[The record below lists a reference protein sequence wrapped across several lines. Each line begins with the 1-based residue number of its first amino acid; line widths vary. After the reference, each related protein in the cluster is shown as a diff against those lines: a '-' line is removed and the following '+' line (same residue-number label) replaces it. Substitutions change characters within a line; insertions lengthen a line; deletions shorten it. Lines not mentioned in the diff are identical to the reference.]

1 MKTIVLI
8 WTFIAIPLF
17 GFSISTQ
24 SEILTNQDFEAEFTI
39 ASYPYDFLT
48 GWSANLIRAE
58 KSRVFQA
65 VGEGIANSKALGIQ
79 TTGSFNAQIYIKT
92 LTVGLQRP
100 TISFWAKT
108 KNNGSGNR
116 PVALTLSFSTDEGN
130 SFSDPFQIGTENSF
144 PNEDT
149 GYQLY
154 SLPLPDSLSNRQAI
168 TFKLE
173 AIYGEGTGSAAR
185 LFLDDFS
192 LSDAVEQI
200 ESLTAKLLNTDLD
213 SSLLLEFNQPVSLI
227 SKIVRLDNS
236 YGQAKQISQVKD
248 NQVLLKFDDYLYNNT
263 YKLTFEQIK
272 SLSSDET
279 YKDWTFTFDFNQP
292 TPKGAIVINELMPD
306 PNAKGKAPSNPI
318 LPNAEFIEL
327 FNRTDKPIRL
337 DKFTINEA
345 EIPELS
351 LGPQAYLI
359 LCASTNQELFQPF
372 GQVAG
377 MDSFKTL
384 VNGGGDIFLRDGFGN
399 LIDSLNYDRSLY
411 ADEEKENGG
420 WSIEQVNPFL
430 NCNDPYN
437 WKASQASDGG
447 TPGKIND
454 RFSEAADPRVF
465 EVLKILPLASDRI
478 KLIFSKTLPQK
489 LSPEATF
496 LLNGQELELLEL
508 GGYTLLLSTPAPM
521 ISGDSYELTISNL
534 QDCNAVPMEENT
546 LTFTYDGSP
555 PQAMDVW
562 GIDEKTLIL
571 VFDEAI
577 DPVEALKSAN
587 YQFVQSEEISFQA
600 SVTEET
606 PNEVQLSFS
615 DTLLIGE
622 TYNLAVTNIADLS
635 GNQILSDTISFNWED
650 VLDTAMVHSPNM
662 VKVIFSETLNLET
675 ATNPENYTAGSALM
689 HPVKVLLDQEEKN
702 TFILVFDSEIPE
714 NEIQYLLVRGIKD
727 TEGKDRITIKKAYI
741 RDTRPIILEQ
751 LEIPSDQS
759 LLLTFNKALD
769 PKWAL
774 LPQVYGIEDK
784 NEHPHE
790 LEMINE
796 LQVLLQF
803 PFKWIIGAEYQL
815 TINGLEDG
823 YGVKMKQPI
832 KRRFIWD
839 TLAPAIDTAFVINP
853 YALEI
858 IWSKNINPPDSL
870 LINNQLYTEFELT
883 DAGKK
888 ITVNNET
895 GWLGTSLEIKL
906 PLVTSKSG
914 EAAKNLIYTID
925 NRLLS
930 VAKAMIWDEES
941 ILITFT
947 KFYDPATVIF
957 REQYK
962 IDGEFPKELSQENTY
977 QVKLHLSENFTLE
990 KTISLEIAP
999 IQDEPELSGNLFQEE
1014 LHYEDGVTD
1023 LWLENEQLLVINH
1036 EEGLQRNQP
1045 WLNAFHLIEE
1055 EYQLE
1060 PFLSQ
1065 TYANQI
1071 QVLIS
1076 PPLTTGLQLTL
1087 KIPPRILN
1095 SNRILPGSLREISW
1109 NPLPPKLLDVVVLP
1123 DKQLALYFD
1132 KKLDPILAI
1141 VPQFYSIS
1149 NEAPQAVHLEDSGK
1163 EVILEFENTWSDSTA
1178 LSLEIRQL
1186 EDLDGNE
1193 IDLIVFDFV
1202 YQQVAIP
1209 GFKELLINELMP
1221 APREGSALPA
1231 SEFIELFNSTGS
1243 TFNLGGMK
1251 LANSRTQSTL
1261 PREDIKPG
1269 EYIILC
1275 PSSSVA
1281 AFTNYGKVIGLS
1293 PWPTLLNGGD
1303 EISLLNHKDEL
1314 VDKMNYGPEIPLAS
1328 EILTNGY
1335 SLELVNPWATCEGL
1349 SNYAPSRSEAK
1360 GTPGT
1365 INSVFDDS
1373 PDRIAPQLIKA
1384 FVKDKHQIVL
1394 QFSKPSAEGTGE
1406 VANFEIVPSTK
1417 IKNAF
1422 KDPNDPFQW
1431 ILSLEDS
1438 LKVNQSYEITVENWR
1453 GCSGNALDK
1462 ESKTALIKIPG
1473 LPAEGELILNEILF
1487 NPPTAAPK
1495 FVEIYNNS
1503 SKLIN
1508 LKNWKLAN
1516 ATEGAIDNRKIITT
1530 EDLILEPFSYLAL
1543 TTDRQSLITYF
1554 PKAVNR
1560 PVLEMSLPSYPIR
1573 SGTVVLLDPDEKWPE
1588 RFDYDEDYH
1597 HGFLR
1602 DAKGISLE
1610 RYALDKS
1617 ANDPNNWH
1625 SAAGS
1630 ENFATPGY
1638 KNSQVYD
1645 GSAAGVGLTIS
1656 PEIFVPHAAGEQ
1668 PFTTISYKMDQP
1680 NYQATLRIF
1689 APTGI
1694 QVRLLCQ
1701 NELWAAKGFYTWD
1714 GTNEKGE
1721 KVGAGYYVISAELFH
1736 PNGHVQHIK
1745 KTVVVGTKF

>member
-1 MKTIVLI
+1 MA
-8 WTFIAIPLF
+8 FPLF
-17 GFSISTQ
+17 GFTISPT
-24 SEILTNQDFEAEFTI
+24 SEILAKQDFEAEFTL
-39 ASYPYDFLT
+39 ASYPDEFLP
-48 GWSANLIRAE
+48 GWSANLIRSGN
-58 KSRVFQA
+58 SRVFQA
-65 VGEGIANSKALGIQ
+65 AGDGVNQSKALGIQ
-79 TTGSFNAQIYIKT
+79 TIGSFNAQIYIKT

-100 TISFWAKT
+100 IISFWAKT

-116 PVALTLSFSTDEGN
+116 PVTLTLAFSTDQGN
-130 SFSDPFQIGTENSF
+130 SFSDPLQIGTENSF

-149 GYQLY
+149 AYQLY

-168 TFKLE
+168 TLRLE
-173 AIYGEGTGSAAR
+173 AIYGQGAGSAAR

-192 LSDAVEQI
+192 ISDLEEQI
-200 ESLTAKLLNTDLD
+200 DSLTAKLLNTEKD

-227 SKIVRLDNS
+227 SKITRLDNT
-236 YGQAKQISQVKD
+236 YGQPTEVSQVKD

-263 YKLTFEQIK
+263 YQLLFEQIK
-272 SLSSDET
+272 GLVSDKIYT
-279 YKDWTFTFDFNQP
+279 DWTYTFDLDQP
-292 TPKGAIVINELMPD
+292 TPTGVIVINEIMPD
-306 PNAKGKAPSNPI
+306 PNPKGLEPPNPV

-327 FNRTDKPIRL
+327 FNRTDKSIRL
-337 DKFTINEA
+337 NKFTYNEA
-345 EIPELS
+345 IIPQLS

-359 LCASTNQELFQPF
+359 LCSNTNQELFEPF

-377 MDSFKTL
+377 MEAFKTL
-384 VNGGGDIFLRDGFGN
+384 VNSGGEIILKDGFGN
-399 LIDSLNYDRSLY
+399 LIDSLQYDRSLY
-411 ADEEKENGG
+411 ADKEKENGG

-430 NCNDPYN
+430 NCSDPYN
-437 WKASQASDGG
+437 WKASQAIEGG

-454 RFSEAADPRVF
+454 RFSEAPDQRVF
-465 EVLKILPLASDRI
+465 EVLEIRPIATNRI
-478 KLIFSKTLPQK
+478 QLTFSKALPQK
-489 LSPEATF
+489 LPPETTF
-496 LLNGQELELLEL
+496 SLNGQELELLEL
-508 GGYTLLLSTPAPM
+508 TPYTLLLSTPAPL
-521 ISGDSYELTISNL
+521 ISGEGYQLNIANL
-534 QDCNAVPMEENT
+534 QDCNAVPMEGST

-555 PQAMDVW
+555 PKVMNLW
-562 GIDEKTLIL
+562 GIDEKTLVL
-571 VFDEAI
+571 VFDEDI

-600 SVTEET
+600 SVREEA
-606 PNEVQLSFS
+606 PKEVQLDLSEA
-615 DTLLIGE
+615 LIMGK
-622 TYNLAVTNIADLS
+622 TYQLSLTNIADLS
-635 GNQILSDTISFNWED
+635 GNQILSDTISFDWED
-650 VLDTAMVHSPNM
+650 VLDTAMVHSSNS
-662 VKVIFSETLNLET
+662 VKVIFSETLKLET
-675 ATNPENYTAGSALM
+675 ITNPKNYQAGSALT

-702 TFILVFDSEIPE
+702 SFILVFDVEIQE
-714 NEIQYLLVRGIKD
+714 NEIQHLLVRGIKD
-727 TEGKDRITIKKAYI
+727 REGKSRITLKKEYI
-741 RDTRPIILEQ
+741 RDTRPITLDQ
-751 LEIPSDQS
+751 LEIPTDQS

-774 LPQVYGIEDK
+774 LPQVYRIKEM
-784 NEHPHE
+784 NEHPNN
-790 LEMINE
+790 LEMPNKH
-796 LQVLLQF
+796 QVLLQF
-803 PFKWIIGAEYQL
+803 PFKWITGEEYQL
-815 TINGLEDG
+815 IINGLEDS
-823 YGVKMKQPI
+823 YGEKMSKPI
-832 KRRFIWD
+832 ERTFIWD

-858 IWSKNINPPDSL
+858 IWSKSIDPPDSL
-870 LINNQLYTEFELT
+870 LINNQLYTQFELRK
-883 DAGKK
+883 AGKK
-888 ITVNNET
+888 ITVNNEA
-895 GWLGTSLEIKL
+895 GWPVATLEIKL

-914 EAAKNLIYTID
+914 EAAENLIYSID
-925 NRLLS
+925 NSLLS
-930 VAKAMIWDEES
+930 VAEAMIWDEES

-977 QVKLHLSENFTLE
+977 QVKLHLSENLTLG

-999 IQDEPELSGNLFQEE
+999 IQDEPDLSGNLFQEE
-1014 LHYEDGVTD
+1014 LRYEDGVTD
-1023 LWLENEQLLVINH
+1023 IWLENEQLLIINH
-1036 EEGLQRNQP
+1036 EAGLQKNQT
-1045 WLNAFHLIEE
+1045 WLNAFHFIEE
-1055 EYQLE
+1055 GYQLE

-1076 PPLTTGLQLTL
+1076 PPLPTGLQLTL

-1149 NEAPQAVHLEDSGK
+1149 NEAPQTVHLEDNGK
-1163 EVILEFENTWSDSTA
+1163 EVILEFENTWSDSTT
-1178 LSLEIRQL
+1178 LSLKIRQL

-1193 IDLIVFDFV
+1193 INPIVFDFV
-1202 YQQVAIP
+1202 YQQVAVP
-1209 GFKELLINELMP
+1209 GLKDLLINEVMP

-1231 SEFIELFNSTGS
+1231 SEYIEIFNSTDN
-1243 TFNLGGMK
+1243 TINLGGMK
-1251 LANSRTQSTL
+1251 LANSRNQSLL
-1261 PREDIKPG
+1261 PREEIKPG
-1269 EYIILC
+1269 EHVILC

-1293 PWPTLLNGGD
+1293 PWPALLNGGD
-1303 EISLLNHKDEL
+1303 ELSLSNHKDEL
-1314 VDKMNYGPEIPLAS
+1314 VDRMTYGPEIPLAS
-1328 EILTNGY
+1328 EVLTNGY

-1349 SNYAPSRSEAK
+1349 GNYAPSRSETK
-1360 GTPGT
+1360 GTPGSA
-1365 INSVFDDS
+1365 NSVFDNS

-1384 FVKDKHQIVL
+1384 FVRDKYQIVL
-1394 QFSKPSAEGTGE
+1394 QFSKPSAENTGE
-1406 VANFEIVPSTK
+1406 VADFEIVPSIK
-1417 IKNAF
+1417 IQSAV

-1462 ESKTALIKIPG
+1462 ESNTAFIKIPG
-1473 LPAEGELILNEILF
+1473 LPADGDIVLNEILF
-1487 NPPTAAPK
+1487 NPPGGAPK

-1516 ATEGAIDNRKIITT
+1516 VTEGAIDNRKIIAT
-1530 EDLILEPFSYLAL
+1530 EDLILDPFSYLAL

-1560 PVLEMSLPSYPIR
+1560 PVLVMSLPSYPIR
-1573 SGTVVLLDPDEKWPE
+1573 SGTVVLLDPEEKWPE
-1588 RFDYDEDYH
+1588 RFDYDENYH

-1625 SAAGS
+1625 SAAGT

-1638 KNSQVYD
+1638 RNSQVFD
-1645 GSAAGVGLTIS
+1645 GKTAGVGLTIS

-1689 APTGI
+1689 TPTGI

-1701 NELWAAKGFYTWD
+1701 NERWAANGFYTWD

-1745 KTVVVGTKF
+1745 KTVVVGAKF